1 MNEIT
6 TDTSLKE
13 KKKKQEWRYSME
25 EDNITKTF
33 AVREIENGYL
43 IKKNTYGTD
52 PETDEYFDND
62 TEFYSEKNPLED
74 NNKDEAL
81 SEAESASNVKNMAAT
96 IKDLF

>member
-1 MNEIT
+1 MSESINTPVEENK
-6 TDTSLKE
+6 KE
-13 KKKKQEWRYSME
+13 KQWSYSIE

-33 AVREIENGYL
+33 TVKKIENGYL
-43 IKKNTYGTD
+43 IRKNTYGTD
-52 PETDEYFDND
+52 PETDKYFDKN

-81 SEAESASNVKNMAAT
+81 SGAESASNVKNMAAT